1 MILNHRLSNREI
13 CAFLLLPFSLISV
26 VCEGWS
32 WNDRVFLQ
40 VVGVRM
46 VQFFQVTN
54 IHFIDVVCK

>member
-32 WNDRVFLQ
+32 WNDSVFAGRRCQ
-40 VVGVRM
+40 DGAV
-46 VQFFQVTN
+46 FPSDKHTFY
-54 IHFIDVVCK
+54 